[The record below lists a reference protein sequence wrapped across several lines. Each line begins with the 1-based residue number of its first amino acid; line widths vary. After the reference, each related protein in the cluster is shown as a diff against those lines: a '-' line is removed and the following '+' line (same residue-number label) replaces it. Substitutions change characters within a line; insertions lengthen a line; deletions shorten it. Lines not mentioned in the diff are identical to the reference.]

1 MITFYH
7 TECCPKCHM
16 LEKALND
23 KGIKY
28 DSVMDTDVMIAKGF
42 SSVPMLDV
50 DGETLTFAKAM
61 DYIKNFKG

>member
-23 KGIKY
+23 NGIKY
-28 DSVMDTDVMIAKGF
+28 ESVMDTDVMIAKGF
-42 SSVPMLDV
+42 SSVPMLEV
-50 DGETLTFAKAM
+50 DGQMLTFAKAL
-61 DYIKNFKG
+61 DYIKNIKG